1 MLYRIGKDL
10 VNWIRSPK
18 LWVGLTI
25 SLTGFLIQFVNLF
38 KLVRNSEFGVNIF
51 ETYALGCTNT
61 WAMTISFS
69 GLIFSLSD
77 IPYLSQFEMNAIY
90 RSSKLYRIIEKF
102 AYSIICSAIF
112 SLLQFI
118 LTIIISF
125 TISYTKNMW
134 SFFSIAINDMV
145 KAQLSPASAALLNLS
160 MNFMYGAVLISI
172 LFFLSL
178 LLDKGIAL
186 AAIFTFQAIQHFLMS
201 RLPNFSYF
209 CLFRNS
215 ILNYHGGI
223 SKELIVH
230 LFIEFVIVCTAFVAS
245 IVIRNKIS
253 YDVRQEENTIL

>member
-1 MLYRIGKDL
+1 MLYRIRKDL

-25 SLTGFLIQFVNLF
+25 GLTGFLIQFVNLL
-38 KLVRNSEFGVNIF
+38 KLVRGSEYGVNIF
-51 ETYALGCTNT
+51 ETYTLGCTNT
-61 WAMTISFS
+61 WAMTISVS

-77 IPYLSQFEMNAIY
+77 MPYLSRFEINAVY
-90 RSSKLYRIIEKF
+90 RSSKLHRLIEKF

-125 TISYTKNMW
+125 AISYTENVW
-134 SFFSIAINDMV
+134 SFFSIAVSDTV
-145 KAQLSPASAALLNLS
+145 KDQLSPASAAFLS
-160 MNFMYGAVLISI
+160 LFLNFMYGSMLIGI
-172 LFFLSL
+172 LFLLSL

-186 AAIFTFQAIQHFLMS
+186 AAIFTFQAIQHFLMA

-230 LFIEFVIVCTAFVAS
+230 LFIEFITVCAAFAAS
-245 IVIRNKIS
+245 ITTRNKIS